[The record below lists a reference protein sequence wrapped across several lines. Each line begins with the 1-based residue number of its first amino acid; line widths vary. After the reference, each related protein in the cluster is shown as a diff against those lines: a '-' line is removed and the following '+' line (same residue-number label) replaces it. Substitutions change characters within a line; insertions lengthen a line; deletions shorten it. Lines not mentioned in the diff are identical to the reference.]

1 MMNNTTIPDFVNASL
16 PPNELEMIIDIAYQ
30 HHLNQR
36 GRTSKKRL
44 HPTRQEYGD
53 IFLKGM
59 MTQKAITE
67 LGGDNDQSKHL

>member
-44 HPTRQEYGD
+44 HPTRQEYGE
-53 IFLKGM
+53 IFKTGALY
-59 MTQKAITE
+59 AIAIEDGYITVRC
-67 LGGDNDQSKHL
+67 